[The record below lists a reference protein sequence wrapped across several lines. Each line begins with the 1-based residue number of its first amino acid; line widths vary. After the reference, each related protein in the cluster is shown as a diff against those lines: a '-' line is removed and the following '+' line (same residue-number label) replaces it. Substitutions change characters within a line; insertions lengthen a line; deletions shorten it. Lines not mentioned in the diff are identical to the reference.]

1 MSGRRGGRARRSV
14 SNDESPEPEPKRKR
28 ASQQPST
35 SQETADSDDY
45 EPGSWECSVCTYRNR
60 YEAFKCEVCEAR
72 KGTSTRKPRLN
83 QSVVIQQQALVHS
96 LAVQQQHTSL
106 LPTYSHGKAGMRTA
120 APASRR
126 AATTP
131 RRRCPCGRPKRTPKE
146 KKEKERPLVPI
157 PEHLI
162 VRSSAKKRSITVNG
176 FTVTITEFEARKPP
190 AKRTPDPKKREPKK
204 GGGACMIPP
213 AYLFPFC
220 CL

>member
-14 SNDESPEPEPKRKR
+14 SHDESPEPEPKRKR

-96 LAVQQQHTSL
+96 LAVQQQQTSL
-106 LPTYSHGKAGMRTA
+106 LPPTVARK
-120 APASRR
+120 SRNADSR
-126 AATTP
+126 SRFSP
-131 RRRCPCGRPKRTPKE
+131 GSNDSSSPVPVRPSKRTPKE
-146 KKEKERPLVPI
+146 KKEKERLLVPI
-157 PEHLI
+157 PDHLI

-204 GGGACMIPP
+204 EEAH
-213 AYLFPFC
+213 A
-220 CL
+220 